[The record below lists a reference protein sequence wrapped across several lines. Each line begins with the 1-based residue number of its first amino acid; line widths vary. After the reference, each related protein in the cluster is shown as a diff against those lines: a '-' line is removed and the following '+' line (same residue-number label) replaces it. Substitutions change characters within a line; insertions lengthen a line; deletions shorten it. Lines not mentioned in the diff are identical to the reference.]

1 MFEQEAGMLTE
12 LVNQAVITS
21 QEPGTPVT
29 SNTSDTTGS

>member
-21 QEPGTPVT
+21 QEPGTPQSPAT
-29 SNTSDTTGS
+29 PQSP